1 MLKCLNINIKPKENT
16 MTKKIILITLFV
28 LFTGALIAGGIYRT
42 SARSGYDISL
52 GAENGI
58 EITQNADSATP
69 HNGQGAGAQ
78 EQSQTGDRAGQ
89 GLGNNGQPQGRN
101 QKTEADPANGSSGQ
115 GGQGYG
121 RNSESQGQNQQL
133 DQSQGQGQGR
143 GQGQGL
149 GQSQRQGQGQQTPN
163 AEVHDMILV
172 KGTVSQAPA
181 AGVDMILETASGQV
195 LIGTGPG
202 YLQEEGFNLAA
213 GDEVQISGFYE
224 NDEFKAVT
232 ITRISDGQ
240 DITLRDEYGR
250 PFWSGAGSG
259 ARGVSGGQGPGQ
271 GFGQGIQQQDPS
283 INGS

>member
-1 MLKCLNINIKPKENT
+1 

-52 GAENGI
+52 GGENGI
-58 EITQNADSATP
+58 EIAQNTNGATP

-78 EQSQTGDRAGQ
+78 DQSRTGERAGQ

-121 RNSESQGQNQQL
+121 RNSESQRQGQNQQL

-163 AEVHDMILV
+163 AEVHDMILIE
-172 KGTVSQAPA
+172 GTVSQAPA
-181 AGVDMILETASGQV
+181 AGVDMILETANGQV

-202 YLQEEGFNLAA
+202 YLQEQGFNLAV
-213 GDEVQISGFYE
+213 GDEVQVSGFYE
-224 NDEFKAVT
+224 DDEFKAVT
-232 ITRISDGQ
+232 ITRSIDGV

-250 PFWSGAGSG
+250 PFWSGAGRG
-259 ARGVSGGQGPGQ
+259 ASGGGGLGQ
-271 GFGQGIQQQDPS
+271 GQGQGIQQQIPDS
-283 INGS
+283 TGI